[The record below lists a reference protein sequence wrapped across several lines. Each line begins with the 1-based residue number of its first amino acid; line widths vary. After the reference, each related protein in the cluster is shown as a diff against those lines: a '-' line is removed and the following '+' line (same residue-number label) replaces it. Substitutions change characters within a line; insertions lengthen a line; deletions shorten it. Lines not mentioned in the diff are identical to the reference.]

1 MQTVSLE
8 VARLIDGLGVKCV
21 SEREWFD
28 GVLGYTGVAARYSA
42 SFDVD
47 KLCTPAPNFQE
58 LLDILLQ
65 IGEKLGWEQEFIDK
79 KFATNFEKVAVY
91 VAHRLLDAYLT
102 GKMPAV
108 DEELIK
114 LLGKK

>member
-8 VARLIDGLGVKCV
+8 VANLIAGLGVKPKYETEQTTEVGV
-21 SEREWFD
+21 S
-28 GVLGYTGVAARYSA
+28 L
-42 SFDVD
+42 
-47 KLCTPAPNFQE
+47 PNFQE
-58 LLDILLQ
+58 LLDILPQ

-91 VAHRLLDAYLT
+91 VAHRLLDLYLT
-102 GKMPAV
+102 GGMEAV
-108 DEELIK
+108 STELLK